1 MGETRFKNMTPVP
14 PRLDDMLPH
23 VKRNSSSSND
33 TVGSCW
39 LVLEVDVPCKKYLET
54 EKYVHDLE
62 RIFFWSLSR
71 MRIEKFRLLYV
82 LRGDGYPVV
91 TDLKNW
97 L

>member
-1 MGETRFKNMTPVP
+1 MSSETVHCQTIQ
-14 PRLDDMLPH
+14 LDPAGLF
-23 VKRNSSSSND
+23 
-33 TVGSCW
+33 
-39 LVLEVDVPCKKYLET
+39 LIEIDVPCEKYLET

-71 MRIEKFRLLYV
+71 MRIEKFRPLYV

-97 L
+97 LVEMIGAVDTNGP